1 MTLNRITPKI
11 NGLSRGEK
19 GDPGG
24 LIQVTTTR
32 SDTLATA
39 AAPVPTKINLWPVG
53 SLCALK
59 SVADVK
65 SVDSSMS
72 WLLLTSI
79 V

>member
-11 NGLSRGEK
+11 YGLSRGEK

-39 AAPVPTKINLWPVG
+39 CCAVADKDQLWPAAWDP
-53 SLCALK
+53 SAR
-59 SVADVK
+59 
-65 SVDSSMS
+65 
-72 WLLLTSI
+72 
-79 V
+79 